1 MPHQAAFGVVRI
13 CPWTQSLNPPPRT
26 FYFIPST
33 WIHFVT
39 ADWSGGFHGWNAL
52 CHKKSMLALW
62 LFWLHHC
69 YCVSLTTCRDIVAK
83 TVVSVS
89 LVPPVPEQ
97 KTHKN
102 WHVRPI
108 DTLTHRSDAH
118 IAAGQSEPLCCWTQ
132 TFCDVV
138 IRVWSSSWSSRC
150 RNKMDEWPVLFLLF
164 RPQHTCQRL
173 NNIAML
179 DLPPSQF
186 ATRSTVSCSQ
196 IWRASVFLSCG
207 WIFDAVAT
215 PQPQTFARAWHVARQ
230 PVWTMRFQLFHDAK
244 WECTQL
250 ICFQATAT
258 KPVAF
263 LWSKLNAFI
272 FLLRQKFSRK
282 LEALPGVA
290 RCKECSHFYTKVCVL
305 FKPVFF
311 RLFHIRAEEGV
322 LTVRTFQNFL
332 PEGWFGDRQVLPKLT
347 VMLHS
352 LNSWGRYPFGDL
364 PHLKSRQHI
373 LKTPAVV
380 SWSLRTYTEHT
391 PVFLCL
397 WAMA

>member
-179 DLPPSQF
+179 DLPPRNLQR
-186 ATRSTVSCSQ
+186 AQPCHAARSDVL
-196 IWRASVFLSCG
+196 LSS
-207 WIFDAVAT
+207 WVAVGSS
-215 PQPQTFARAWHVARQ
+215 
-230 PVWTMRFQLFHDAK
+230 
-244 WECTQL
+244 TQL
-250 ICFQATAT
+250 QHHNRKRLHVPGMLLGNLFEQCDSNYFTMQSEN
-258 KPVAF
+258 VRNLSAF
-263 LWSKLNAFI
+263 KRPRPN
-272 FLLRQKFSRK
+272 LLHFC
-282 LEALPGVA
+282 EA
-290 RCKECSHFYTKVCVL
+290 SST
-305 FKPVFF
+305 
-311 RLFHIRAEEGV
+311 RLFFCSV
-322 LTVRTFQNFL
+322 KNFL
-332 PEGWFGDRQVLPKLT
+332 E
-347 VMLHS
+347 S
-352 LNSWGRYPFGDL
+352 
-364 PHLKSRQHI
+364 
-373 LKTPAVV
+373 
-380 SWSLRTYTEHT
+380 
-391 PVFLCL
+391 
-397 WAMA
+397 